1 MKFVKSILTWCG
13 SILMAAVIVS
23 PMYSWRTRMQ
33 HETERIKEELSHPM
47 TPEEKA
53 RMEANRAWYLQH
65 GTTNQEIDD

>member
-1 MKFVKSILTWCG
+1 
-13 SILMAAVIVS
+13 
-23 PMYSWRTRMQ
+23 MQ